1 MPSMH
6 VKDERHFVGRSGW
19 IRAAV
24 LGAND
29 GTISVS
35 SLVVGIASSG
45 ANNNSILISGIAATV
60 AGAFSMAAGEYV
72 SVQSQAAIERADL
85 AKEKAEL
92 LIDPEGELHELT
104 EIYVRRGLSKPLAA
118 QVAYELMSHDA
129 LGSHA
134 RDELGISD
142 SLSAK
147 PIQAALTSAACFTMG
162 AAVPIITI
170 LLATP
175 EQLSRYTFSVA
186 LLALMGMGAAS
197 AWAGGTPV
205 GPAILRMLVWG
216 ALAMGATAWVGHL
229 SGSAMG

>member
-1 MPSMH
+1 MH
-6 VKDERHFVGRSGW
+6 IKDERHFVGRSGW

-92 LIDPEGELHELT
+92 LVDPEGELHELT

-147 PIQAALTSAACFTMG
+147 PIQAALTSATCFTMG

-175 EQLSRYTFSVA
+175 EQLSRYTFGVA
-186 LLALMGMGAAS
+186 LVALMGMGAAS
-197 AWAGGTPV
+197 AWAGGTPL
-205 GPAILRMLVWG
+205 GPAILRMLLWG

-229 SGSAMG
+229 SGSVMG